1 MSATARSSARPVPDF
16 SASEN
21 RDGAWSG
28 NTSERRSNVASGSR
42 RRAWRS
48 TTRSTTVAT
57 TSSISSHTTNG
68 KNVRGRS
75 VNFVTV
81 STASVAATK
90 GMRNVSALTAKANPR
105 RGRHRLSSIPET
117 SLRAEPPVA
126 DVPSFAA
133 VPGSATLTLDSSGA
147 GLRARHGPRIR
158 VIGVDAVAEL
168 CESGAQT
175 IFRGASSRA
184 SAASAPSA
192 RIDGAVDEHVAHA
205 LGLVG
210 DEPFA
215 VGGEVADAA
224 QRSGRDRVGVEHDD
238 VGGLADLE
246 RAAVVRARTPRPAR
260 R

>member
-1 MSATARSSARPVPDF
+1 MSATTACAVSCGVPNSDSAVVSATARSSARPVPDL
-16 SASEN
+16 SASEK
-21 RDGAWSG
+21 REGARSG
-28 NTSERRSNVASGSR
+28 NTSESRSNVASGRR

-48 TTRSTTVAT
+48 TTRSTKVAI

-81 STASVAATK
+81 STANVAATK

-147 GLRARHGPRIR
+147 RP
-158 VIGVDAVAEL
+158 E
-168 CESGAQT
+168 
-175 IFRGASSRA
+175 GASR
-184 SAASAPSA
+184 PSNPGY
-192 RIDGAVDEHVAHA
+192 RRR
-205 LGLVG
+205 
-210 DEPFA
+210 
-215 VGGEVADAA
+215 GG
-224 QRSGRDRVGVEHDD
+224 
-238 VGGLADLE
+238 
-246 RAAVVRARTPRPAR
+246 
-260 R
+260 